1 MNGRTGAGRPTNKI
15 EINFNQHMIS
25 LNQIKVFCKNKTIKE
40 NVRTFARALME
51 MTEEPIDVA
60 TQTESRDTFVNDM
73 FLEELKSKSAE
84 EQGYVISSVMMEMDD
99 TERLKLI
106 MIFYDKLHIDDQ

>member
-1 MNGRTGAGRPTNKI
+1 
-15 EINFNQHMIS
+15 
-25 LNQIKVFCKNKTIKE
+25 
-40 NVRTFARALME
+40 ME

-106 MIFYDKLHIDDQ
+106 MIFYDKLHIDDQCKLLAFIGHGLNQSLRESSK